1 MQRQARLAKA
11 RVLYRP
17 AHFTIPQSEQARGQ
31 ASGRYEAA
39 ILLHG
44 TTLLTG
50 NNSGRRAVRQL
61 DGNFDFDSGGFFFCF
76 FFAIQELFPSLLL
89 FFFTGPVTSKGF

>member
-61 DGNFDFDSGGFFFCF
+61 DGNFDFDSGGFFYF
-76 FFAIQELFPSLLL
+76 L
-89 FFFTGPVTSKGF
+89 FFCNTGTISKFFLVFFYWPCYI